1 MNEIEKL
8 QQLAGIKPTKL
19 VNKPTIIEQPRSTTL
34 LDSYDVDNSAIDERD
49 AGDSDNE
56 KLAVGHV
63 DNERDMIKR
72 NLFEMGK
79 YCVELYKMLDELPD
93 SDFPHWWQ
101 AKIVKAQTYIGDCKH
116 YLENSLEVPAGDD
129 MTGDGSQGSVDVVD
143 DDDLDPSGVS

>member
-8 QQLAGIKPTKL
+8 QQLAGIKTTKL

-34 LDSYDVDNSAIDERD
+34 LDTYKLAEDDE
-49 AGDSDNE
+49 GSDE
-56 KLAVGHV
+56 KLAVGHI

-72 NLFEMGK
+72 DLFQMGS

-101 AKIVKAQTYIGDCKH
+101 AKLTKASTYISDAKH
-116 YLENSLEVPAGDD
+116 YLENALEVPPGEDIADSD
-129 MTGDGSQGSVDVVD
+129 SDSVEVIDND
-143 DDDLDPSGVS
+143 TDDLDPSGVS